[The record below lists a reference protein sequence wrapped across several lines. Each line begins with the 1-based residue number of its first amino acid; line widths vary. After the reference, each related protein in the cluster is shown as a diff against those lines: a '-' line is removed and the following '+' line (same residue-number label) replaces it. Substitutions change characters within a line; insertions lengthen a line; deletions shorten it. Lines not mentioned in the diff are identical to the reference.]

1 MYIIEVSENKVND
14 LANTISKML
23 HYGGMAMEC
32 IEDMRSGAR
41 YDNEDM
47 HAEERHYAHGARYGG
62 EDFPYGHGARYG
74 MRDNDWNAMRDGTR
88 YDAMRDDAMRDD
100 EWDEDYRLNE
110 RRGRSAITG
119 RYVRRY

>member
-1 MYIIEVSENKVND
+1 MYIIEISENKVND

-47 HAEERHYAHGARYGG
+47 HAEERHYAHAARYGG
-62 EDFPYGHGARYG
+62 EGMRGGVRYG
-74 MRDNDWNAMRDGTR
+74 MRDNEWN
-88 YDAMRDDAMRDD
+88 AMRDD
-100 EWDEDYRLNE
+100 EWDDEYRLNE

>member
-1 MYIIEVSENKVND
+1 MYIIEISENKVND

-62 EDFPYGHGARYG
+62 EGMRGGARYG
-74 MRDNDWNAMRDGTR
+74 MRDNDWNAMRD
-88 YDAMRDDAMRDD
+88 D
-100 EWDEDYRLNE
+100 EWDDEYRLNE

>member
-1 MYIIEVSENKVND
+1 MYIIEISESKVND

-62 EDFPYGHGARYG
+62 EGMRGGARYN

-88 YDAMRDDAMRDD
+88 YDAMRDD

-119 RYVRRY
+119 RYVRR

>member
-1 MYIIEVSENKVND
+1 MYIIEISESKVND

-47 HAEERHYAHGARYGG
+47 HSEERHYAHGARYCS
-62 EDFPYGHGARYG
+62 ED
-74 MRDNDWNAMRDGTR
+74 MRDGTR
-88 YDAMRDDAMRDD
+88 YDMRGDARYGGEDFPYAQGARYGMRDD

-119 RYVRRY
+119 RYVRR

>member
-1 MYIIEVSENKVND
+1 MYIIEISENKVND

-47 HAEERHYAHGARYGG
+47 HAEERHYAHAARYGG
-62 EDFPYGHGARYG
+62 EGMRGGVRYG
-74 MRDNDWNAMRDGTR
+74 MRDNDWN
-88 YDAMRDDAMRDD
+88 AMRDD

-119 RYVRRY
+119 RYVRR